1 MPDPLIGTAD
11 IDKLSQTG
19 SVARRLSGALPLPA
33 FMFQRDN
40 PRVPYDLPPLKRAR
54 ETYMSMV
61 IMWGCDVRI
70 FHLGHQCPSR
80 MMLST
85 CVFLRTI
92 HPDRRER
99 PSSLYS
105 KPNVRNRPNCLL
117 PV

>member
-1 MPDPLIGTAD
+1 MPDSLIGTAD
-11 IDKLSQTG
+11 IDKLSQTR
-19 SVARRLSGALPLPA
+19 SVARRSGGLPLPA

-40 PRVPYDLPPLKRAR
+40 PGVPYDLPPLKRAR
-54 ETYMSMV
+54 EAYVNMV
-61 IMWGCDVRI
+61 IMWWFDVRI
-70 FHLGHQCPSR
+70 FPVGHQCPSR

-85 CVFLRTI
+85 CVFLSMI